1 MGTRADQARRQ
12 VAAAREAL
20 AGEVAGME
28 RSLRDAVDLP
38 ARARRD
44 PVRFAGLAA
53 GAAFVAVGGPRRVLR
68 RVGTVLRGGRPPA
81 PRSLLPE
88 EIERAVEDLGPDAGA
103 VRARLEHEFAAYL
116 DANRQDRARTDATR
130 TLLRAFDTIVGTVSK
145 RAARVLTE
153 RLFAAGTERRDR

>member
-1 MGTRADQARRQ
+1 MTRSTCRPGRDATRSASPDWPPGLPSSPS
-12 VAAAREAL
+12 AARGASC
-20 AGEVAGME
+20 AG
-28 RSLRDAVDLP
+28 S
-38 ARARRD
+38 
-44 PVRFAGLAA
+44 
-53 GAAFVAVGGPRRVLR
+53 GPCS
-68 RVGTVLRGGRPPA
+68 PPA